1 MAQASARELLAEAIR
16 EKRTTLTEVKSKEL
30 IKEAGIS
37 VVETRLARS
46 SKEALSLAEE
56 MGYPVVLK
64 VVSPEISHKSDIGG
78 VKVNLQDQTQVARA
92 YDEIVSAAKA
102 QPSNRIH
109 GVSVQPMVRQGI
121 EVIMGMSKDPRFG
134 SVLTFGLGGVTVEI
148 YRDVAFRL
156 APLTRRDAR
165 EMVREIKGL
174 PLLQGYRGQK
184 PADIPALEEALLNLS
199 RFVEEHP
206 EIRELDLNP
215 IFAQEKGAVAADAR
229 VVLEDEAL

>member
-1 MAQASARELLAEAIR
+1 MSARELLAEAIR
-16 EKRTTLTEVKSKEL
+16 EKRTTLTEVESKEL
-30 IKEAGIS
+30 IREAGIA

-46 SKEALSLAEE
+46 REEAISLAKE

-64 VVSPEISHKSDIGG
+64 VVSPEISHKSDVGG

-92 YDEIVSAAKA
+92 YDEIVSAATA

-134 SVLTFGLGGVTVEI
+134 SVLAFGLGGVTVEI

-165 EMVREIKGL
+165 EMIREIKGF

-215 IFAQEKGAVAADAR
+215 IFAQEKGAIAVDAR
-229 VVLEDEAL
+229 VVLEDEAP

>member
-1 MAQASARELLAEAIR
+1 MAQMSARELLAEAIR
-16 EKRTTLTEVKSKEL
+16 EKRTTLTEVESKEL
-30 IKEAGIS
+30 IKEAVIP

-46 SKEALSLAEE
+46 REEAISLAEE
-56 MGYPVVLK
+56 IGYPAVLK

-78 VKVNLQDQTQVARA
+78 VKVNLQDQTQVAHA
-92 YDEIVSAAKA
+92 YDEIVSAATA

-165 EMVREIKGL
+165 EMIREIKGL
-174 PLLQGYRGQK
+174 PLLQGYRSQK

-215 IFAQEKGAVAADAR
+215 IFAQEKGAIAADAR
-229 VVLEDEAL
+229 VVLEDEAP

>member
-1 MAQASARELLAEAIR
+1 MAQMSARELLAEAIR
-16 EKRTTLTEVKSKEL
+16 EKRTTLTEVESKEL
-30 IKEAGIS
+30 IKEAGIP

-46 SKEALSLAEE
+46 REEAISLAEE
-56 MGYPVVLK
+56 IGYPAVLK

-78 VKVNLQDQTQVARA
+78 VKVNLQDQTQVAHA
-92 YDEIVSAAKA
+92 YDEIVSAATA

-165 EMVREIKGL
+165 EMIREIKGL
-174 PLLQGYRGQK
+174 PLLQGYRSQK

-215 IFAQEKGAVAADAR
+215 IFAQEKGAIAADAR
-229 VVLEDEAL
+229 VVLEDEAP